1 MIFPGIKGSWE
12 ELHIQL
18 KFKPRSL
25 NGILLFNGGI
35 EKSVSTQDF
44 IMVRLISGH
53 VQFEFD
59 SGSGPAVIT
68 HSQKI
73 ALDAWNLVDVE
84 RYRKHGSILMNGK
97 FAEKGASKGD
107 SIALNLGP
115 KLHIG
120 GRGGIKA
127 FPANGHVVSQPE
139 FDGCIKEL
147 VINGKSV
154 DLVKDFMS
162 YEGIT
167 DCHSKFSPC
176 LPPPCK
182 NNATCLVRFVLHIS
196 QSDTFLQLHGISS

>member
-1 MIFPGIKGSWE
+1 MILPGIKGSWE

-18 KFKPRSL
+18 RFKPRSL
-25 NGILLFNGGI
+25 NGIILFNGGI
-35 EKSVSTQDF
+35 EKSVAIQDF
-44 IMVRLISGH
+44 IMVRLINGH

-59 SGSGPAVIT
+59 SGSGPAIIT
-68 HSQKI
+68 HSQSI
-73 ALDAWNLVDVE
+73 ILDTWNVVDVE
-84 RYRKHGSILMNGK
+84 RYGKHGSILLNGK
-97 FAEKGASKGD
+97 FAEKGESKGH

-115 KLHIG
+115 QLHIG
-120 GRGGIKA
+120 GRSGMKLL
-127 FPANGHVVSQPE
+127 PANDYVASQPE

-182 NNATCLVRFVLHIS
+182 NNATCQVGFIFHIS
-196 QSDTFLQLHGISS
+196 